1 MNEITIYTDG
11 ACRGNGKA
19 ENIGAYAYLMLYGDH
34 KKEYA
39 KAVRNTTNNIMEL
52 TAVIEALKAIKK
64 KLPITIY
71 SDSQYVVSTI
81 NEGWKIKKN
90 QKLWQDYFEI
100 AKDFKIKVIHT
111 RGHSGNRY
119 NEYVDGLCNRAMD
132 LIKEELSTHT
142 NADRIRS
149 MSDKELA
156 EYIFDL
162 GNGSEYCY
170 GHCAYQDDCPTELD
184 HDTCIKGVIDWLKQ
198 PVKEE

>member
-132 LIKEELSTHT
+132 LIKQEEQ
-142 NADRIRS
+142 NA
-149 MSDKELA
+149 
-156 EYIFDL
+156 
-162 GNGSEYCY
+162 
-170 GHCAYQDDCPTELD
+170 
-184 HDTCIKGVIDWLKQ
+184 
-198 PVKEE
+198 